1 MTVVGLLGAITGTPA
16 DVDAGRRSSGDAGS
30 RFGAVLQAA
39 GEKMDGAAPGRES
52 LAERP
57 AGSDASAVEQSAG
70 GESDAAA
77 DATSAAMLQLA
88 AQLTPVARDGGE
100 EPPAGDSV
108 GGDQGDTAASS
119 PTNAES
125 ELPIGIGTGTGT
137 GTAVAAPADTVLPGA
152 LPTAP
157 ATSLATELPP
167 MPTSASTEGA
177 EGGSPASA
185 SSASTSA
192 SSANQVSAT
201 SPSIAQTGDD
211 RPELPGAAP
220 ERPQVSLSTA
230 AGAEAARGASHTAA
244 PTVSPI
250 SASAGTSTGSSAE
263 SDGGQN
269 VQTTQPASAAASVAP
284 SPTVPPAAQ
293 ASAPDAPAAANR
305 AVAAQVAPV
314 VINIAQRP
322 AGTHHLTMTVNP
334 DSLGPVTL
342 RAHIS
347 ATGEVQV
354 ELSGATDAGRDA
366 LRAIVVDLR
375 RDLAAVMP
383 HATLSIGQGA
393 GADANGDRG
402 GQSPAG
408 GTAAEQGD
416 GERDAGRG
424 RTAPRPDADRS
435 PELPRIIQTMPHAG
449 SGTGLDI
456 FA

>member
-1 MTVVGLLGAITGTPA
+1 
-16 DVDAGRRSSGDAGS
+16 
-30 RFGAVLQAA
+30 
-39 GEKMDGAAPGRES
+39 
-52 LAERP
+52 
-57 AGSDASAVEQSAG
+57 
-70 GESDAAA
+70 
-77 DATSAAMLQLA
+77 
-88 AQLTPVARDGGE
+88 
-100 EPPAGDSV
+100 
-108 GGDQGDTAASS
+108 
-119 PTNAES
+119 
-125 ELPIGIGTGTGT
+125 
-137 GTAVAAPADTVLPGA
+137 
-152 LPTAP
+152 
-157 ATSLATELPP
+157 
-167 MPTSASTEGA
+167 
-177 EGGSPASA
+177 
-185 SSASTSA
+185 
-192 SSANQVSAT
+192 
-201 SPSIAQTGDD
+201 
-211 RPELPGAAP
+211 
-220 ERPQVSLSTA
+220 
-230 AGAEAARGASHTAA
+230 
-244 PTVSPI
+244 
-250 SASAGTSTGSSAE
+250 
-263 SDGGQN
+263 
-269 VQTTQPASAAASVAP
+269 
-284 SPTVPPAAQ
+284 
-293 ASAPDAPAAANR
+293 
-305 AVAAQVAPV
+305 V